1 MPSKR
6 VLFLCYGSDDI
17 CEETR
22 KFVEETG
29 ALVDYRDIE
38 KKPLSEDE
46 LSRLIG
52 NLEITHFVNTLSE
65 SYAKNGLDKGLPSR
79 AEIIKLMAADYTL
92 IKRPIIKN
100 PRLTT
105 IGFARDKIKD
115 MLQLNSNGQLIEI
128 QPPQR
133 RSDNS
138 SGKSNRKNSR
148 HAAAS
153 SGK

>member
-29 ALVDYRDIE
+29 VMVDYRDME

-52 NLEITHFVNTLSE
+52 NLEISHFVNTLSE
-65 SYAKNGLDKGLPSR
+65 SYAKRGLDKGLPPR
-79 AEIIKLMAADYTL
+79 TELIKMMAEDYTL

-100 PRLTT
+100 TRLITV
-105 IGFARDKIKD
+105 GFARDKIKD
-115 MLQLNSNGQLIEI
+115 MLQLNSNGQLIEV

-133 RSDNS
+133 RNDNQNS
-138 SGKSNRKNSR
+138 KGNRRGSR
-148 HAAAS
+148 QQAAAA
-153 SGK
+153 GK